1 MNNLIVL
8 GIFNLIFFIISAIA
22 KSECDTIKDKKFNMI
37 WFKTKYWESQKDTTK
52 RSWLF
57 KYPLSFMWDGW
68 HLMDSTRNYCLS
80 MIVLIPF
87 ILAYSSSWYFI
98 LGFSIILYVIYG
110 LIFEL
115 FYQN

>member
-1 MNNLIVL
+1 MYIWL
-8 GIFNLIFFIISAIA
+8 GIINSVLLIISAIA
-22 KSECDTIKDKKFNMI
+22 KSECDTIKDKKFDMI

-57 KYPLSFMWDGW
+57 KYPLSFCWDGW

-80 MIVLIPF
+80 MIVLLPF
-87 ILAYSSSWYFI
+87 ILAFSLSWYI
-98 LGFSIILYVIYG
+98 VLIFSILIYIMYG

-115 FYQN
+115 FYIN